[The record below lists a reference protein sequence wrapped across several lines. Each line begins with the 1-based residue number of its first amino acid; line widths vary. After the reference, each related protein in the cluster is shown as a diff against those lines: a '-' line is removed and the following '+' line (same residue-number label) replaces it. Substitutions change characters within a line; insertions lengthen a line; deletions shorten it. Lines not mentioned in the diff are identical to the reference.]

1 LAWPAFGN
9 LLQVALSFW
18 LSFFQHEKNIR
29 RFFEIFLHLSVN
41 LTHSV
46 INPAIGSV
54 AGLMGSLHATV
65 WIIAMLMFRSFLKD
79 ESGATAL
86 EYGFIVGLIG
96 VVIVAAMV
104 DVVAVVEDIF
114 AYLGKTLSAAVP

>member
-1 LAWPAFGN
+1 
-9 LLQVALSFW
+9 
-18 LSFFQHEKNIR
+18 
-29 RFFEIFLHLSVN
+29 
-41 LTHSV
+41 
-46 INPAIGSV
+46 
-54 AGLMGSLHATV
+54 
-65 WIIAMLMFRSFLKD
+65 MLKFRSFLKD

-114 AYLGKTLSAAVP
+114 TYLGKTLSAAVP